1 MQSQWPWAAYCL
13 SCGKLRRRCGRL
25 FEVCG
30 IPGLE
35 SETWGNR
42 KRRSSMKRLSRFR
55 MPRIFCGVFVAFA
68 IAATAWA
75 AGPCF
80 KCKHEPVVMP
90 VSLAMGT
97 TVRTPEFLV
106 KKIEYFIGIRV
117 NRGLSF
123 NQLSCMMGGNR
134 RPSHCEM
141 FHFDLVLD
149 AEWKVLDGERIVAQG
164 TAIGSNG
171 DMAWS
176 DSFMDRRVGEFV
188 GEANKKYV
196 VEVKFTKDGT
206 SLDEFKPRL
215 VVRMADSWN

>member
-1 MQSQWPWAAYCL
+1 
-13 SCGKLRRRCGRL
+13 
-25 FEVCG
+25 
-30 IPGLE
+30 
-35 SETWGNR
+35 
-42 KRRSSMKRLSRFR
+42 
-55 MPRIFCGVFVAFA
+55 
-68 IAATAWA
+68 
-75 AGPCF
+75 
-80 KCKHEPVVMP
+80 
-90 VSLAMGT
+90 
-97 TVRTPEFLV
+97 
-106 KKIEYFIGIRV
+106 
-117 NRGLSF
+117 
-123 NQLSCMMGGNR
+123 
-134 RPSHCEM
+134 
-141 FHFDLVLD
+141 LVLD